1 MTVVT
6 VDAADSL
13 ANADRRGSLD
23 AAALLTR
30 IESVPFSRWHMR
42 SRVVM
47 GSATFFDAFD
57 ALSMAFVLPV
67 LIGPWQI
74 TPTEIG
80 FLISASYVGQ
90 LIGALIFSRLAESYG
105 RTRMAAAA
113 TAIMSIMSIGCAL
126 AGNFWALF
134 ACRLVQGIG
143 VGGEMPVAAT
153 YISELSLAGQRGRF
167 FMLYEMIFPVGLMA
181 TGQVGAWVVPY
192 LGWQAMFLLGGIPGL
207 VITLLL
213 LRLPESPRWLISR
226 GRLAEAE
233 AIIRDVEASTDRRIP
248 SIAQSAVADTGR
260 AEARPAPGEP
270 QRTRWMEVL
279 SPVFRRR
286 TLIVWTLWFC
296 AYFIANGM
304 NNWMPTLYRTVYGL
318 ELQQSLRAAALT
330 NVAQVAL
337 LLVCAFCIDRIGRK
351 QWILATFVGGG
362 VLLAALGL
370 GGARDVMWV
379 IVLATLAYG
388 LIGSSNAVL
397 YLYTPEVY
405 PTRMRALGTGL
416 ATSWLRIASAIGPA
430 VIGFMVGKEGIASV
444 FLLFGGVAIIGALAS
459 WFMIET
465 RGRRLEDIAA

>member
-1 MTVVT
+1 MAAVT
-6 VDAADSL
+6 GDAADTL
-13 ANADRRGSLD
+13 ANAGTRSSAD
-23 AAALLTR
+23 ASALLTR
-30 IESVPFSRWHMR
+30 MESVPFSRWHMR
-42 SRVVM
+42 SRIIM

-67 LIGPWQI
+67 LIGPWKI

-80 FLISASYVGQ
+80 FLISASYIGQ
-90 LIGALIFSRLAESYG
+90 LVGALIFSRLAESYG
-105 RTRMAAAA
+105 RPRVAAAA
-113 TAIMSIMSIGCAL
+113 TAIMSVMAIGCAL

-153 YISELSLAGQRGRF
+153 YISELSLPAQRGRF

-181 TGQVGAWVVPY
+181 TGQVGAWVVPH
-192 LGWQAMFLLGGIPGL
+192 LGWQAMFLIGGIPGL

-213 LRLPESPRWLISR
+213 LRLPESPRWLIAR
-226 GRLAEAE
+226 GRLTEAE
-233 AIIRDVEASTDRRIP
+233 AIIRDVEASTDRRISP
-248 SIAQSAVADTGR
+248 TTTPAAADAGR
-260 AEARPAPGEP
+260 AEARPVPGGP
-270 QRTRWMEVL
+270 QRTRWSEVL
-279 SPVFRRR
+279 SPLFRSR
-286 TLIVWTLWFC
+286 TLVVWTLWFC

-318 ELQQSLRAAALT
+318 ELQQSLRAAAMT

-351 QWILATFVGGG
+351 QWILATFLGGG

-370 GGARDVMWV
+370 GGAKEVMWV

-397 YLYTPEVY
+397 YLYTPEIY
-405 PTRMRALGTGL
+405 PTRMRAIGTGL

-430 VIGFMVGKEGIASV
+430 VIGFMVSKEGIASV
-444 FLLFGGVAIIGALAS
+444 FLLFAGVAMIGALAS

>member
-1 MTVVT
+1 MMAVLTG
-6 VDAADSL
+6 DAAGAL
-13 ANADRRGSLD
+13 AAEPGG
-23 AAALLTR
+23 ATAQGLLTR
-30 IESVPFSRWHMR
+30 MESVPFSRWHMR
-42 SRVVM
+42 SRIVM

-67 LIGPWQI
+67 LIGPWKI

-80 FLISASYVGQ
+80 FLISASYLGQ

-105 RTRMAAAA
+105 RPKMAAAA
-113 TAIMSIMSIGCAL
+113 TAIMSIMSLGCAL
-126 AGNFWALF
+126 SGNFTALF

-192 LGWQAMFLLGGIPGL
+192 LGWQAMFLIGGIPGL
-207 VITLLL
+207 IITLLL

-233 AIIRDVEASTDRRIP
+233 AIIREVEASTDRRIVP
-248 SIAQSAVADTGR
+248 TAQAAATPTQ
-260 AEARPAPGEP
+260 AKPAAP
-270 QRTRWMEVL
+270 QRTRWAEVL
-279 SPVFRRR
+279 SPVFLRR
-286 TLIVWTLWFC
+286 TMIVWTLWFC
-296 AYFIANGM
+296 AYFVANGM

-330 NVAQVAL
+330 NVAQVIL
-337 LLVCAFCIDRIGRK
+337 LLACAFCIDRIGRK
-351 QWILATFVGGG
+351 QWLMATFVGGG

-370 GGARDVMWV
+370 GGAADVVWV

-405 PTRMRALGTGL
+405 PTRMRAIGTGL

-430 VIGFMVGKEGIASV
+430 VIGFMVSKEGIAAV
-444 FLLFGGVAIIGALAS
+444 FLMFAVVAAVGAIAS
-459 WFMIET
+459 SFMIET